1 MKFNKIGN
9 IIAILSVT
17 FLIVLAF
24 FGLLMGPS
32 LSNLE
37 DSSMK
42 IVINKSL
49 PIFIVY
55 LIFGSMGVLVSIINF
70 LTQRNRLLAILNIGL
85 YAFILFFTIL
95 ISSFYM
101 PKIIQF
107 DYDFLTI
114 TFATPFI
121 IFLIASILGVVAGI
135 LKIMGD

>member
-17 FLIVLAF
+17 FLIVLAS
-24 FGLLMGPS
+24 FGLLMGAS
-32 LSNLE
+32 LSNLD

-42 IVINKSL
+42 IVINTSL

-55 LIFGSMGVLVSIINF
+55 LIFGSIGVLISITNF
-70 LTQRNRLLAILNIGL
+70 LIQLNRLLAILNIGL
-85 YAFILFFTIL
+85 YAFILIFTIL

-107 DYDFLTI
+107 DDDFLTI